1 MSLAVLFS
9 EDRRLAATGVP
20 RRSVRP
26 VRFGSEVSLSRPRR
40 AHRQAEEGPE
50 DMPEERRRRAARTAL
65 RRVADARIG
74 KQIFQ
79 SNQLPPVSAPQK
91 ERRRDGRESFY
102 Y

>member
-20 RRSVRP
+20 RFESP

-74 KQIFQ
+74 KQIF
-79 SNQLPPVSAPQK
+79 P
-91 ERRRDGRESFY
+91 E
-102 Y
+102 